1 MKKRFLSMAA
11 VALALSISTGRTAL
25 QVPGNPMRMV
35 NITRTM
41 TVPARYM
48 LAGSPI
54 RKTERCITWT
64 RMVMQ

>member
-11 VALALSISTGRTAL
+11 VALALSISTGMTAFA
-25 QVPGNPMRMV
+25 GSW
-35 NITRTM
+35 M